1 VLRLL
6 VKYGEQTKLRD
17 LSANKNT
24 STVLLQALKIVAA
37 KCTMIVCVD
46 KLNNAN
52 DEVVGI

>member
-1 VLRLL
+1 MLRLL

-37 KCTMIVCVD
+37 KCTMIVCVG